1 MRLIDADNIQDE
13 LAALIL
19 YSAGTPEGECVE
31 YAHNLIDAQP
41 TIDAVPVVHAHWV
54 SCEDEYDDEYKC
66 SACGGPQFFE
76 MTPQMEGWKYCPYC
90 GARMDEEK
98 ENTHD

>member
-41 TIDAVPVVHAHWV
+41 VIDAEPVKHAHVVWKKPNI
-54 SCEDEYDDEYKC
+54 SYQTQCCSNCHRTFISRPDEAIE
-66 SACGGPQFFE
+66 F
-76 MTPQMEGWKYCPYC
+76 CP
-90 GARMDEEK
+90 
-98 ENTHD
+98 H

>member
-19 YSAGTPEGECVE
+19 YSAGTPEGECVD

-41 TIDAVPVVHAHWV
+41 TIDVEPVKHAHVVWTE
-54 SCEDEYDDEYKC
+54 SNTSHKTQCCSNCHRTFISRPDETIE
-66 SACGGPQFFE
+66 F
-76 MTPQMEGWKYCPYC
+76 CPHC
-90 GARMDEEK
+90 GAKMDEEK
-98 ENTHD
+98 ENNHGND